1 MSTAAEATRRR
12 DRPHRHRASAYAAAP
27 GRALIALPFWLLIVA
42 IAVYALFPFYWALR
56 SAITPDTELF
66 TTPVQYF
73 PSHPTLGALPR
84 CAELELLPE
93 GAARTRRSSRGR

>member
-1 MSTAAEATRRR
+1 MSTATETTAGR
-12 DRPHRHRASAYAAAP
+12 DPSDLALGPPAP
-27 GRALIALPFWLLIVA
+27 QPLGRTLVRLPFWLLIVA

-66 TTPVQYF
+66 TTPVSYF

-84 CAELELLPE
+84 RAS
-93 GAARTRRSSRGR
+93 ARASSGGPC